1 MSMPS
6 RYIYA
11 ALILLLTAPIG
22 TAAQSRTFGQTPDY
36 LLGLRSDR
44 SASLTFAD
52 VDRDGDLD
60 VIVANG
66 RHWPQANQVFINN
79 GAPEDPAHI
88 VSGGG
93 YGRFTLGYPLGAE
106 WTTSYAVP
114 AGDLD
119 GDGDLDVVVGNDR
132 AHNLIYMNDG
142 SGRFSYAGR
151 LADEAD
157 LTRDIQLADLNGDGW
172 LDVAVANRRAE
183 NVIYLNDGRGGFG
196 ARKAFGTSDDSTI
209 KLALGDLDEDG
220 DLDLVL
226 ANRDGNANMVYL
238 NDGQAGFDEARPFGS
253 GRDESLA
260 VAVADLNGDGH
271 LAIITVNTAE
281 PNAV

>member
-1 MSMPS
+1 MPS
-6 RYIYA
+6 RYIYTA
-11 ALILLLTAPIG
+11 VARLLAFPTA
-22 TAAQSRTFGQTPDY
+22 TVAQSRTFGQTPDY

-52 VDRDGDLD
+52 VDGDGDLD

-66 RHWPQANQVFINN
+66 RHWPQANEVFINN
-79 GAPEDPAHI
+79 GEPEDPAHI
-88 VSGGG
+88 APGEG
-93 YGRFTLGYPLGAE
+93 YGRFTLGYPLGTE

-119 GDGDLDVVVGNDR
+119 GDGDLDIVVGNDR
-132 AHNLIYMNDG
+132 AHNLIYTNDG

-157 LTRDIQLADLNGDGW
+157 LTRDIALADLNGDGW
-172 LDVAVANRRAE
+172 IDVAVANRRAE
-183 NVIYLNDGRGGFG
+183 NVIYLNDGKGSFG
-196 ARKAFGTSDDSTI
+196 TRKIFGTSDDSTI

-226 ANRDGNANMVYL
+226 ANRDGNANMI
-238 NDGQAGFDEARPFGS
+238 D
-253 GRDESLA
+253 
-260 VAVADLNGDGH
+260 
-271 LAIITVNTAE
+271 
-281 PNAV
+281 